1 MQRCLYLAQDFLGV
15 AANWNSCCQNVEP
28 PSSALLIVIYSDHK
42 ILTDLT
48 YWNKFVIFVNDNIL
62 ISKYILKIKAI
73 AVSGDCN

>member
-48 YWNKFVIFVNDNIL
+48 YWNKFVIFVND
-62 ISKYILKIKAI
+62 KYFNKQVYFKNK
-73 AVSGDCN
+73 SNSSN